1 MRILRVA
8 LVSALLGCSSVAFA
22 QGTEKPKAEATP
34 AKPDEVKPGFNWKA
48 ALGQATLFLLVQ
60 QGERMWLQKW
70 VRDETRHGPFFGD
83 WKASVKGIKTFGD
96 GDGFLQNG
104 LGHSIMGG
112 VVASIFDNN
121 FSPVQNI
128 EFGRNWEYVKATLLA
143 MGFVAGYS
151 IAFEIGP
158 ASEASI
164 GNLGLHHGRNG
175 YIDDVVTPLSGVAWS
190 VMEDAVRHYY
200 LTPLRERNPKLANAL
215 TLAFNPAHSL
225 ANAMALRYP
234 WRFPPR

>member
-1 MRILRVA
+1 MRVLRVV
-8 LVSALLGCSSVAFA
+8 LVCALLLRSSVAFG
-22 QGTEKPKAEATP
+22 QNVEKPKEEAAAEKP
-34 AKPDEVKPGFNWKA
+34 AAVKTGFNLKA
-48 ALGQATLFLLVQ
+48 ALGQATLFLIFQ
-60 QGERMWLQKW
+60 QGERVWMQQW
-70 VRDETRHGPFFGD
+70 VRQELVHGPFLGD
-83 WKASVKGIKTFGD
+83 WKASVKSIKTFSD

-121 FSPVQNI
+121 FNPIANI
-128 EFGRNWEYVKATLLA
+128 EFGWNWEYAKAKLLA

-200 LTPLRERNPKLANAL
+200 LQPLSERRPKLANAL
-215 TLAFNPAHSL
+215 TLALNPAHSL
-225 ANAMALRYP
+225 ANAMAIRYP